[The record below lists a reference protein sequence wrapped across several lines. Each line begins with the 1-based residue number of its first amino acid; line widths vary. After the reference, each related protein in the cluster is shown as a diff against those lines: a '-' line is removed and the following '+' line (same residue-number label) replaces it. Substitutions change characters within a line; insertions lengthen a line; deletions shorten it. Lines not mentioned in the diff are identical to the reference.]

1 MVKQEDIAKM
11 LNISRTTVARALNGS
26 GSISPST
33 KEKIL
38 NLCEELG
45 YSRNPI
51 STSLALKKKRNIY
64 AFIVKTRNPNYSK
77 EIKQGFKRAQ
87 KEFEF
92 YKYHLNIIE
101 TDIDRP
107 EEQLEL
113 LNNILKTKDVE
124 GIIITPLLKDE
135 IKNTKKNNPKV
146 TFIALDLPLDN
157 FTYSVCSNY
166 FKSGRITADIL
177 LNVLNEGEK
186 ILLIDTDDDRIS
198 SKLSFNGFLSKI
210 KESSKCEVIGPI
222 YQKDLKSNIELCL
235 DENLTDDIKAI
246 YSSRFLVN
254 IVKSLCKRKKYNI
267 KVIDNGTSD
276 ITKEL
281 IKNNRIVATVAQKY
295 SELGYLA
302 TKYMFEYLYKDIKPL
317 KINNELDSL
326 ILFKENFMP

>member
-1 MVKQEDIAKM
+1 MVKQDDIAKI
-11 LNISRTTVARALNGS
+11 LNISRTTVARALNGN
-26 GSISPST
+26 GSISPDT
-33 KEKIL
+33 KEKVL
-38 NLCEELG
+38 KLCEELG

-64 AFIVKTRNPNYSK
+64 AFIVKTRNLNYSK

-92 YKYHLNIIE
+92 YKYQLNVIE

-113 LNNILKTKDVE
+113 LNNILKTEEVE

-135 IKNTKKNNPKV
+135 IKSIKKNNPKV
-146 TFIALDLPLDN
+146 TFMALDLPLDE

-166 FKSGRITADIL
+166 FKSGRITADI
-177 LNVLNEGEK
+177 VLNILNDGDK

-198 SKLSFNGFLSKI
+198 SKLSFNGFLSKVN
-210 KESSKCEVIGPI
+210 ESNKCEIVGPI
-222 YQKDLKSNIELCL
+222 YQKNLKDNIEICL
-235 DENLTDDIKAI
+235 DENLTNDIKAI

-254 IVKSLCKRKKYNI
+254 IVKSIYKRKRYNI
-267 KVIDNGTSD
+267 KIVDNGTSD
-276 ITKEL
+276 VTKEL
-281 IKNNRIVATVAQKY
+281 IKNNKIVATVAQKY

-302 TKYMFEYLYKDIKPL
+302 AKHMFEYLCKDIKPV
-317 KINNELDSL
+317 KMNNELDSI
-326 ILFKENFMP
+326 ILFRENFIS

>member
-1 MVKQEDIAKM
+1 MVKQDDIAKM
-11 LNISRTTVARALNGS
+11 LDISRTTVARALNGK
-26 GSISPST
+26 GSISPET

-38 NLCEELG
+38 NLCEEVG

-92 YKYHLNIIE
+92 YKYQLNIIE

-107 EEQLEL
+107 EEQLQL
-113 LNNILKTKDVE
+113 LNNILKTEEVE
-124 GIIITPLLKDE
+124 GIIITPLLKAE
-135 IKNTKKNNPKV
+135 IKKTKKNNPKV

-166 FKSGRITADIL
+166 FKSGKITANIL
-177 LNVLNEGEK
+177 LNVLNDDDK

-198 SKLSFNGFLSKI
+198 SKLSFNGFLSKV
-210 KESSKCEVIGPI
+210 KEDNKCKIVGPI
-222 YQKDLKSNIELCL
+222 YQKNLKDNIEVCL
-235 DENLTDDIKAI
+235 DENLTEDIKAI

-254 IVKSLCKRKKYNI
+254 IVKSLCKRKRYDI
-267 KVIDNGTSD
+267 KIVDNGRSD

-281 IKNNRIVATVAQKY
+281 IKNNKIVATVSQKY

-302 TKYMFEYLYKDIKPL
+302 AKYMFEYLYKDIKPL

-326 ILFKENFMP
+326 ILFKENFIS

>member
-1 MVKQEDIAKM
+1 MVKQDDIAKM

-26 GSISPST
+26 ESISPDT

-38 NLCEELG
+38 KLCEELG

-64 AFIVKTRNPNYSK
+64 AFIVKTRNLNYSK

-92 YKYHLNIIE
+92 YKCQLNIIE
-101 TDIDRP
+101 TDIDKP

-113 LNNILKTKDVE
+113 LNNIIKTEDVE

-135 IKNTKKNNPKV
+135 IKRVKRDNPKI
-146 TFIALDLPLDN
+146 TFIALDLPLDD

-177 LNVLNEGEK
+177 LNVLNKGDK

-198 SKLSFNGFLSKI
+198 SKLSFNGFLSKV
-210 KESSKCEVIGPI
+210 KESDKCEIVGPV
-222 YQKDLKSNIELCL
+222 YQKSLKDNIETCL
-235 DENLTDDIKAI
+235 DENLTEDIKAV

-254 IVKSLCKRKKYNI
+254 IVKSICKRKKYHI
-267 KVIDNGTSD
+267 KVVDNGTSD
-276 ITKEL
+276 ITREL
-281 IKNNRIVATVAQKY
+281 IKNNKVIATVAQKY
-295 SELGYLA
+295 PELGYLA
-302 TKYMFEYLYKDIKPL
+302 AKNMFEYLCKDIKPL
-317 KINNELDSL
+317 KINNELDSV